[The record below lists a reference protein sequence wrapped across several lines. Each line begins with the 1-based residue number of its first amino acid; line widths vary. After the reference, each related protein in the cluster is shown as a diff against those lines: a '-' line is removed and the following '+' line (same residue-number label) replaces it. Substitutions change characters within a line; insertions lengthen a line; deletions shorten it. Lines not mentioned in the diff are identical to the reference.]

1 MTVAQL
7 LKTVRVNGSR
17 LLVELFG
24 GLMSN
29 GANVSVATTLTY
41 GVSIAIDAS
50 LGNSFVV
57 SITDAVARDKY
68 GITRLAA
75 RIHDLRYTYGA
86 HIYGQP
92 KRFKTRLGR
101 IGRYEQYRIGD
112 YSRLVWREAIKG
124 AK

>member
-1 MTVAQL
+1 MKQPTQNDLVL
-7 LKTVRVNGSR
+7 RHLVR
-17 LLVELFG
+17 
-24 GLMSN
+24 
-29 GANVSVATTLTY
+29 Y
-41 GVSIAIDAS
+41 G
-50 LGNSFVV
+50 

-92 KRFKTRLGR
+92 RRFKTRLGR